1 MDFTDKNYNSFSH
14 NLSKIKNRKELRIK
28 LTKLSNSYFKP
39 RCDHFINNMRSL
51 NFRIL
56 ESSGGKKSIDKEV
69 KESRN
74 FRFGKIKDY
83 FLHLTDL
90 SPFKVE
96 MGPFVTNL
104 KKQFTKE
111 EINIIK
117 KNKDY
122 YIQNELIKDN
132 VSLFNDQSLYQV
144 LNFEERE
151 EEKAKE
157 NMKVFHNLNY
167 FNKRRKSVLLNLTS
181 NSNIGSNCDSPKKN
195 NDKKTTKNSL
205 YKTSVLNMKE
215 KSEDKNNSNLS
226 HYLLKKNRLEII
238 EKDIR
243 KEVNK
248 RRKEDKKINLINEKT
263 KNIVYDMSKESKSEI
278 KRILDDENVKKY
290 YNYDYYIT
298 NQLISFNKKHHN
310 LDELQNQTELSFP
323 LLNNI
328 QNLSKTVSPIKHKNR
343 NNFLSTI
350 NYTLKNNI
358 NYKDD
363 RDKNL
368 KRQIFLYKK
377 GNMKELIKK
386 KEENEQVILRDIN
399 RRIKSIYDS
408 FKNNNI

>member
-69 KESRN
+69 KESRK

-96 MGPFVTNL
+96 MGPFVRNL

-167 FNKRRKSVLLNLTS
+167 FNKRRKSVILNIS
-181 NSNIGSNCDSPKKN
+181 GNSNEGSHHDSPKKN
-195 NDKKTTKNSL
+195 YEKKSTKNSL
-205 YKTSVLNMKE
+205 YKTSLLNLKE
-215 KSEDKNNSNLS
+215 KNIDKNNTNLS
-226 HYLLKKNRLEII
+226 YYLLKK
-238 EKDIR
+238 
-243 KEVNK
+243 
-248 RRKEDKKINLINEKT
+248 
-263 KNIVYDMSKESKSEI
+263 
-278 KRILDDENVKKY
+278 
-290 YNYDYYIT
+290 
-298 NQLISFNKKHHN
+298 
-310 LDELQNQTELSFP
+310 
-323 LLNNI
+323 
-328 QNLSKTVSPIKHKNR
+328 
-343 NNFLSTI
+343 
-350 NYTLKNNI
+350 
-358 NYKDD
+358 
-363 RDKNL
+363 
-368 KRQIFLYKK
+368 
-377 GNMKELIKK
+377 
-386 KEENEQVILRDIN
+386 
-399 RRIKSIYDS
+399 KSIG
-408 FKNNNI
+408 NT

>member
-1 MDFTDKNYNSFSH
+1 MDFNDKNYNSFS
-14 NLSKIKNRKELRIK
+14 NKLSKIKNRKELRIK

-39 RCDHFINNMRSL
+39 RCDHFINNIRSL

-74 FRFGKIKDY
+74 FRFGKTKDY
-83 FLHLTDL
+83 FIHLTDL
-90 SPFKVE
+90 SPFNIE
-96 MGPFVTNL
+96 MGPFITNL

-144 LNFEERE
+144 LNVEEIE

-157 NMKVFHNLNY
+157 KMKVFHNLNY
-167 FNKRRKSVLLNLTS
+167 FNKRRKSVFFNMTS
-181 NSNIGSNCDSPKKN
+181 NSNIGSKTDSPKKSF
-195 NDKKTTKNSL
+195 DKKSTKNIL
-205 YKTSVLNMKE
+205 YKTSSPSHKE
-215 KSEDKNNSNLS
+215 KNEDKKNPNLS
-226 HYLLKKNRLEII
+226 HYLMKKNRLEII

-248 RRKEDKKINLINEKT
+248 RRKEDKKINLIKEKT

-278 KRILDDENVKKY
+278 KRILDDDNVKKY

-298 NQLISFNKKHHN
+298 NQLILFNKKNHN
-310 LDELQNQTELSFP
+310 LNELQNQTELSFP
-323 LLNNI
+323 LINNA
-328 QNLSKTVSPIKHKNR
+328 QNFSKTVSPIKKNR
-343 NNFLSTI
+343 KNFLSTI
-350 NYTLKNNI
+350 NYTLKNNN
-358 NYKDD
+358 NYKGD
-363 RDKNL
+363 R

-377 GNMKELIKK
+377 GNMKELIQK

-408 FKNNNI
+408 FKSK

>member
-1 MDFTDKNYNSFSH
+1 MIAIFFS
-14 NLSKIKNRKELRIK
+14 
-28 LTKLSNSYFKP
+28 P
-39 RCDHFINNMRSL
+39 
-51 NFRIL
+51 
-56 ESSGGKKSIDKEV
+56 G
-69 KESRN
+69 
-74 FRFGKIKDY
+74 
-83 FLHLTDL
+83 
-90 SPFKVE
+90 
-96 MGPFVTNL
+96 
-104 KKQFTKE
+104 
-111 EINIIK
+111 
-117 KNKDY
+117 
-122 YIQNELIKDN
+122 LIKDN

-278 KRILDDENVKKY
+278 KRILD
-290 YNYDYYIT
+290 I
-298 NQLISFNKKHHN
+298 
-310 LDELQNQTELSFP
+310 
-323 LLNNI
+323 
-328 QNLSKTVSPIKHKNR
+328 
-343 NNFLSTI
+343 
-350 NYTLKNNI
+350 
-358 NYKDD
+358 
-363 RDKNL
+363 
-368 KRQIFLYKK
+368 
-377 GNMKELIKK
+377 
-386 KEENEQVILRDIN
+386 
-399 RRIKSIYDS
+399 
-408 FKNNNI
+408 